1 MTFASYS
8 VTHNQQ
14 KISKIQLLSTNTRR
28 FRARASLPRGVLP
41 APLGSLETLPMT
53 AAVTQLG
60 RTNIHVTE
68 LGFGT
73 SALGDTYGYPSVKSG
88 NVPSSTA
95 L

>member
-1 MTFASYS
+1 
-8 VTHNQQ
+8 
-14 KISKIQLLSTNTRR
+14 
-28 FRARASLPRGVLP
+28 
-41 APLGSLETLPMT
+41 MT